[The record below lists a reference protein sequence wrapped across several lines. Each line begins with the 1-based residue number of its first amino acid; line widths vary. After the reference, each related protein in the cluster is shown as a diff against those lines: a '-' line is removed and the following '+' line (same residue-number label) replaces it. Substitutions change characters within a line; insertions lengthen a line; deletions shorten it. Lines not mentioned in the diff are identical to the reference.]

1 MAVKPVWTWLS
12 LAATVLMVVTSAA
25 GICLP
30 STYARETRSWA
41 TQGCGQD
48 LANLLVV
55 VPAMLIALHFEF
67 RSSVRATLIALGLRI
82 YIVYSYVLYAF
93 FIHFGPWFPAY
104 VAILG
109 LSAFALSGAVLHM
122 DRDELAR
129 VLGNNRSAAPSGVL
143 LIALA
148 LLFGARWLSE
158 IVPAIR
164 AGVPPQDVVE
174 IGAFVNPVHVLDLAF
189 ILPGMIVTAVALWR
203 RRPLGLLFAAP
214 LLTFAT
220 VMGIAILAMFFAARA
235 WGAAIPTAPVLVI
248 SAVVLF
254 SLWGACSFLRRIG
267 SPQAGHLSTVR

>member
-30 STYARETRSWA
+30 STYALETRSWA

-48 LANLLVV
+48 LANLSVV
-55 VPAMLIALHFEF
+55 APAMLIALHFEL
-67 RSSVRATLIALGLRI
+67 RGSVRATLIALGLRI
-82 YIVYSYVLYAF
+82 YIVYSYVLYSF

-104 VAILG
+104 LAILG
-109 LSAFALSGAVLHM
+109 LSAFALFGAVLHM
-122 DRDELAR
+122 DRDEIAR
-129 VLGNNRSAAPSGVL
+129 VLGKNRSAAPAGVL
-143 LIALA
+143 LMALA
-148 LLFGARWLSE
+148 LLFAARWLSE

-164 AGVPPQDVVE
+164 SGLPPKDVAE

-214 LLTFAT
+214 LLTFST
-220 VMGIAILAMFFAARA
+220 VMGVAILAMFYTALA
-235 WGAAIPTAPVLVI
+235 WGGSIPVAPVVVI
-248 SAVVLF
+248 GSVVLL
-254 SLWGACSFLRRIG
+254 SLCGTCFFTCSVNTMRG
-267 SPQAGHLSTVR
+267 